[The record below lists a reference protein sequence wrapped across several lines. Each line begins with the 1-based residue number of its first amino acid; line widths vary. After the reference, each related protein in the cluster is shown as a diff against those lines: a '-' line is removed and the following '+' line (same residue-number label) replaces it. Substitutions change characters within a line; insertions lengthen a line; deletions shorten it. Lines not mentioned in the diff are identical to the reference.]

1 MRVPEAVQSRAPRR
15 GAAEPSPPPHL
26 PPSLYIIPP
35 PLPIPPQNLAA
46 MPAASSSA
54 VAAPNEDQPPP
65 CDPQTLARWY
75 QLEALERAVRGNTLA
90 FLETGAGKT
99 LIAVL
104 LLRAYAHRIR
114 RGPGPGPRSF
124 AVFLV
129 PTVVLVGQQTR
140 VIEAHTDLRVA
151 QFYGE
156 MGVDF
161 WSADTWRAAVEEAEV
176 LVMTPQI
183 LLDNLRHSFFRLRDI
198 ALLIFDECHNATG
211 NSPYACILKEF
222 YHPQLNSR
230 PSDPIPR
237 IFGMT
242 ASLVNSKG
250 LDSVHFSKQIS
261 ELENLMNSKVYTVDN
276 ESALSK
282 YIPFAATKIV
292 QYDDSSIPSE
302 LHDPIIVC
310 LNKLKTKYLEIFE
323 AKLHN
328 TSLENAK
335 QRILKLHQTFSYCI
349 ANLGVWLAAKAAE
362 VLSRN
367 ERCVS
372 FWGEKLDEQVE
383 GFVKNYSEEVYK
395 DLSHFSKRDHVGED
409 FAADLQDGLLTSK
422 VHFLIKSLLEY
433 RHMQDLR
440 CIVFV
445 ERVITSIVLQSL
457 LSSISHLSR
466 WNVTYM
472 AGNKNGL
479 HSQNRTKHMEIVD
492 SFRSGKVHLIIA
504 TNILEEGLDVP
515 SCNLVVRFDP
525 SATVCSFIQSRG
537 RARMQNSDYVLLVRR
552 GDVEALSKTEKF
564 LSSGQMMREESLRLA
579 PAICQPLENTLCD
592 EEYYCVEST
601 GALVTLN
608 SSVPLIYFF
617 CSKLPSDEYFKPLPR
632 FVTDKALGTCTL
644 HLPKSSPVHTV
655 HAEGED
661 SVLKQL
667 VCLKAC
673 RKLHAVG
680 TLTDYLLPELGV
692 PYEDEP
698 DIVMETYKQEQ
709 PEYFPE
715 QLLDN
720 WFSFSRHGLY
730 YCYKISLDGNLGK
743 ATSSADII
751 LAVKCDMG
759 SDFIYHSF
767 KLWGVHGDVN
777 VTITFVGIIHLTEE
791 QVIIARRFQT
801 TILSLLIS
809 NDHSETKDVPFCS
822 CMLKNSVVCTP
833 HNSIFYVVS
842 GFLELNANSLM
853 NQSDVSYKTHFDR
866 RYGLDLTYEEQPL
879 LFATKLWKSR
889 NFLHKRHDKKEKAN
903 REYEGEEKPETEESE
918 QDPLKT

>member
-1 MRVPEAVQSRAPRR
+1 
-15 GAAEPSPPPHL
+15 
-26 PPSLYIIPP
+26 
-35 PLPIPPQNLAA
+35 
-46 MPAASSSA
+46 MPAVSSSA
-54 VAAPNEDQPPP
+54 AAATEPAAPNEDQQPP

-114 RGPGPGPRSF
+114 RGPEPGPRSF

-129 PTVVLVGQQTR
+129 PTVVLVGQQAR
-140 VIEAHTDLRVA
+140 VVEAHTDLRVS

-161 WSADTWRAAVEEAEV
+161 WKEDTWRAAVEEAEV

-211 NSPYACILKEF
+211 NSPYACIMKEF

-261 ELENLMNSKVYTVDN
+261 ELENLMNSKVYTVEN
-276 ESALSK
+276 ESALSN
-282 YIPFAATKIV
+282 P
-292 QYDDSSIPSE
+292 QMPSI
-302 LHDPIIVC
+302 
-310 LNKLKTKYLEIFE
+310 F
-323 AKLHN
+323 
-328 TSLENAK
+328 
-335 QRILKLHQTFSYCI
+335 Q
-349 ANLGVWLAAKAAE
+349 AAE
-362 VLSRN
+362 LLSRN
-367 ERCVS
+367 ERCIS

-383 GFVKNYSEEVYK
+383 GFITNYSEEVYK
-395 DLSHFSKRDHVGED
+395 DLSHFSKRGIQHIYHIGED

-422 VHFLIKSLLEY
+422 VHFLIKSLLQY

-457 LSSISHLSR
+457 LSSINHMSG
-466 WNVTYM
+466 WNVKYM

-479 HSQNRTKHMEIVD
+479 HSQSRTKHMEIVD

-552 GDVEALSKTEKF
+552 HIKILFA
-564 LSSGQMMREESLRLA
+564 R
-579 PAICQPLENTLCD
+579 
-592 EEYYCVEST
+592 
-601 GALVTLN
+601 
-608 SSVPLIYFF
+608 
-617 CSKLPSDEYFKPLPR
+617 YFKPLPR

-655 HAEGED
+655 HAEGEG

-673 RKLHAVG
+673 RELHAVG
-680 TLTDYLLPELGV
+680 ALTDYLLPELGV

-698 DIVMETYKQEQ
+698 DIVMETYKQEH
-709 PEYFPE
+709 PDYFPE

-720 WFSFSRHGLY
+720 WFSFSRRGLY
-730 YCYKISLDGNLGK
+730 YCYKIYLEGSLGK
-743 ATSSADII
+743 ATSSADIV

-759 SDFIYHSF
+759 SDFVYNSF

-777 VTITFVGIIHLTEE
+777 VTINFVGIIHLTEE
-791 QVIIARRFQT
+791 QVIIARRFQA

-809 NDHSETKDVPFCS
+809 NDHSETKDGPFCG
-822 CMLKNSVVCTP
+822 CMLKNSVVRTP
-833 HNSIFYVVS
+833 HNSMLYVVS
-842 GFLELNANSLM
+842 GFLELNANSLL
-853 NQSDVSYKTHFDR
+853 NRTVESYYYLSYLNFTFSRH
-866 RYGLDLTYEEQPL
+866 GLDLTYEDQPL

-889 NFLHKRHDKKEKAN
+889 NFLHKCHEKKEKGFFLTCN
-903 REYEGEEKPETEESE
+903 
-918 QDPLKT
+918 